1 VKVEKMFTQGDR
13 DAIAAAV
20 RAAEERTGGE
30 IVPVVVEASDE
41 YEVATWRAATLG
53 ALTAALVAAVV
64 YGGAGLWST
73 FIVAWIALPATLGA
87 TASAL
92 LVNLWPAARRAVI
105 GDEILQRRT
114 MRRAYQAFLQE
125 EVFQTRDRTGI
136 LIFLSLF
143 EHRVVV
149 LGDSGINARVAQEE
163 WQGIVDGVVAGI
175 RQGTPGPA
183 LVEAI
188 QRCGQL
194 LERRGVAL
202 RPDDTNELSNEVRLH
217 ER

>member
-1 VKVEKMFTQGDR
+1 MFTQGDR